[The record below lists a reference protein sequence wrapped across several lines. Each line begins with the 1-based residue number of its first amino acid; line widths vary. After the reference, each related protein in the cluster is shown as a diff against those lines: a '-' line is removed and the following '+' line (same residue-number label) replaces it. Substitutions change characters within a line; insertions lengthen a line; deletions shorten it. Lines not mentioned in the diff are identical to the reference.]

1 MGIWNLNF
9 TNIHMIFTF
18 IHDFK
23 QAFISFTDTERISQ
37 S

>member
-1 MGIWNLNF
+1 MGIWNLNY

-23 QAFISFTDTERISQ
+23 QAFMSFTGT
-37 S
+37 